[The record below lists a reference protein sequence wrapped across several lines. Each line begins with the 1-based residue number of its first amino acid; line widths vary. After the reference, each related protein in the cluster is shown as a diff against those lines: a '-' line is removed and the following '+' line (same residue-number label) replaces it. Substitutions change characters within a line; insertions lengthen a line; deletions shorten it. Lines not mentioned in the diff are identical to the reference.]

1 MSRVLLEWIA
11 GIEGDAS
18 LREPMRLR
26 ERLVALDRLELHAQ
40 SSGDADLLAR
50 AEVLRAD
57 LEEINRRLYAAL
69 RQSIREG
76 QNAFAPWIDALE
88 VRPEGDGYDY
98 RDDLVSGVLAL
109 DEPDDVAPLPPEM
122 VFYQPTPARHIF
134 ELIRRAALGERDV
147 VMDLGSGLGIV
158 PMLVATTTA
167 ARAVGVER
175 EAAYVHTARR
185 CAQNLGVVRASFECR
200 DAREADFS
208 AATLFYLYTPFTGEV
223 MRAVLDALRREASR
237 RPLRMATFGP
247 CTKMIAAESWL
258 CAEGEVD
265 MESLALFRAG

>member
-208 AATLFYLYTPFTGEV
+208 AATLFYLYTPFTG
-223 MRAVLDALRREASR
+223 R
-237 RPLRMATFGP
+237 
-247 CTKMIAAESWL
+247 
-258 CAEGEVD
+258 
-265 MESLALFRAG
+265 